1 MVAPIIRLDGISKR
15 YQVGD
20 STVVA
25 LDGLSLS
32 IDEGQMVAIT
42 GTSGSGKSTLMNVLG
57 CLDRPDQGA
66 YWLGGEDVAKMSKDQ
81 LADIRNQ
88 RIGFIFQSFNLLAR
102 MTAQENVALPL
113 LYRGGHKAREQAANA
128 LAVVGMGPRATHRP
142 NQLSGGQR
150 QRVAIARAIVG
161 KPMILLAD
169 EPTGNLDSK
178 TSEEIMALFRDL
190 HRQGRT
196 ILIVTHDPRI
206 ASYCARRIHL
216 ADGRIADD
224 VTDS

>member
-1 MVAPIIRLDGISKR
+1 MVAPIIRLEGISKR
-15 YQVGD
+15 YQVGE